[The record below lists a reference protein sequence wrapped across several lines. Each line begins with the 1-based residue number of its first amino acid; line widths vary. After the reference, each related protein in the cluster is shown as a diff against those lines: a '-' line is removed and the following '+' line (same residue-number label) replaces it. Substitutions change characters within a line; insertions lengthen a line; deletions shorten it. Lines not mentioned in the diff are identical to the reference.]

1 MSDDTFCPSSPTTE
15 YSQYFHEQSQHKQE
29 IRDARRAE
37 MTTEECESE
46 LAERRS
52 LRKRVKL
59 DHERAESPRA
69 SAVQSAVKT
78 SSAFLLK
85 GSLDSQ
91 STSQEAIDALI
102 AARIRDDTTSQDFL
116 DQLDYRRQPVLYN
129 NDDISEEL
137 DDYEALHARCTQ
149 AEAKRDEARG
159 ERNQALAELSSVQRA
174 YDEMVVVKNCAE
186 GQLAC
191 WKRAAISGLR
201 CANSVENRRVAFV
214 VRMCSAPG
222 KLGPLSNP
230 AHVIEV
236 LECSGPC
243 LSHRNS
249 EPIKKQTQ
257 TGVAFFVW
265 QQPPLL
271 TVVAVLVN
279 QHLSAS
285 SFLSLAQVST

>member
-1 MSDDTFCPSSPTTE
+1 
-15 YSQYFHEQSQHKQE
+15 
-29 IRDARRAE
+29 

-78 SSAFLLK
+78 SSAFLPK

-129 NDDISEEL
+129 DDDISEEL

-149 AEAKRDEARG
+149 AEAERDEARG

-201 CANSVENRRVAFV
+201 CANSVEHRGVTAAFTAAKCRKVPLHRTCRCNLPLTAAECCRMDLYFGSRRHTQDLLELQLN
-214 VRMCSAPG
+214 G
-222 KLGPLSNP
+222 KQYL
-230 AHVIEV
+230 V
-236 LECSGPC
+236 LDS
-243 LSHRNS
+243 
-249 EPIKKQTQ
+249 IY
-257 TGVAFFVW
+257 
-265 QQPPLL
+265 
-271 TVVAVLVN
+271 
-279 QHLSAS
+279 
-285 SFLSLAQVST
+285 